1 MRLFIEDLKGYID
14 VYDNVRNVFIR
25 KVDNKNTIEL
35 SYINKTG
42 KDYIPLN
49 EIRLAFLVN
58 LNNMEEYFRYE
69 K

>member
-1 MRLFIEDLKGYID
+1 MRLFIEDLKGYTD

-35 SYINKTG
+35 SYINKTE

-49 EIRLAFLVN
+49 EIRLAFLVD

>member
-1 MRLFIEDLKGYID
+1 MRLFIEDLKGYTD
-14 VYDNVRNVFIR
+14 VYDNVRSVFIR

-35 SYINKTG
+35 SYINKTE

-49 EIRLAFLVN
+49 EIRLAFLVD

-69 K
+69 R

>member
-1 MRLFIEDLKGYID
+1 MRLFIEDLKGYTD

-35 SYINKTG
+35 RYINKTE

-49 EIRLAFLVN
+49 EIRLAFLVD